1 MPAMKKMPVGGSG
14 GVKATGVRRDTSSS
28 QRLIVG
34 SLCLLAGALVLAIIA
49 ALARVGALEEELRRV
64 SSHKEHHRMAVE
76 RCLASLEQHRCA
88 DSLLSWRDNELTQMR
103 GGRSDTTA
111 AAAALPTLQ
120 PPLAE
125 PPPPPPPAVP
135 PPPPALP
142 PPPPPPPPPEA
153 PLPPG
158 HAAGAAVPRGPK
170 TEYEVI
176 YRRSFP
182 KKETSIDYCVEA
194 DACTASMCIA
204 TSGAEQCSAACTRYA
219 DCSHFWLYDNGG
231 CCLKQD
237 FDREAAAKAGGLHTG
252 VKGDYYKLTVRGP
265 APPPPPP
272 PPPPEPGV
280 RLEDRY
286 TCSSNSWAGRG
297 GAAPTTPKVIRFKDR
312 GTLPS
317 PNLPALL
324 ATTSADPDGESRRYV
339 DLGNRQHCRTPSG
352 ESLYDLGVFTR
363 FTHTLVRGDELV
375 DCSGPVVHV
384 SVNRPDTAPGGIKR
398 PKFRL
403 PMSPSEYN
411 TAAASRTVRHF
422 KWGITLTYA
431 RDSNY
436 QMFVVV
442 CLSRWWYVLQLAQ
455 SDWGVHGGPGPQDT
469 VAIVVSGSQGGS
481 SEARHPGGSSKA
493 YIGNMVRLL
502 AASLPFKVEVVP
514 EDSTLYFD
522 SLWLPGI
529 AAQNYLPC
537 LLSATPP
544 ISDVPR
550 TLAAN
555 ALAAFHAGESAIPA
569 TRRAVLDGVRKDKVF
584 IGRADVLTQKLD
596 GGKRNCQNEGELAA
610 ALGKLGFAVVEAADY
625 TEEEKAYI
633 LERAAVVVLPIGAGM
648 TNLIFAAK
656 NAKVVMLCPPSLTSF
671 KGQNMCDW
679 PRDHY
684 VPKFLSHLQM
694 TTTILRHGRG
704 TGGGGGFNV
713 RANPKPPV
721 LLCKALRLALHRAC
735 ICAAAELLADT
746 V

>member
-1 MPAMKKMPVGGSG
+1 M
-14 GVKATGVRRDTSSS
+14 
-28 QRLIVG
+28 
-34 SLCLLAGALVLAIIA
+34 
-49 ALARVGALEEELRRV
+49 
-64 SSHKEHHRMAVE
+64 
-76 RCLASLEQHRCA
+76 
-88 DSLLSWRDNELTQMR
+88 
-103 GGRSDTTA
+103 
-111 AAAALPTLQ
+111 
-120 PPLAE
+120 
-125 PPPPPPPAVP
+125 
-135 PPPPALP
+135 
-142 PPPPPPPPPEA
+142 
-153 PLPPG
+153 
-158 HAAGAAVPRGPK
+158 PRGPK

-204 TSGAEQCSAACTRYA
+204 SSGAEQCSAACTRYA

-721 LLCKALRLALHRAC
+721 SLCKALRLALHRAC